1 MTVKRDP
8 LAFRKGY
15 GPQSR
20 QREDMVETLRR
31 SNARR
36 TVPHVDHRLCHES
49 IRCSLCAAKR
59 QRRADS
65 ESAVQREVR
74 LALSSI
80 GCVVWRNNVGVDS
93 TRGVRYGLQVGSG
106 DLIGIAPG
114 GRFLSVECKRRT
126 GGRVSDQQRL
136 WLELV
141 RARGGIAIVARSG
154 DEAVTLVTAAMRP
167 QLPAAA
173 QCSWCGQWP
182 CECVGG

>member
-1 MTVKRDP
+1 MTPKRDP

-20 QREDMVETLRR
+20 QREEMVEGLRR

-36 TVPHVDHRLCHES
+36 SAPPGP
-49 IRCSLCAAKR
+49 
-59 QRRADS
+59 DS

-80 GCVVWRNNVGVDS
+80 GCVVWRNNVGLDS

-154 DEAVTLVTAAMRP
+154 DEAVTLVEAALRSTAP
-167 QLPAAA
+167 TD
-173 QCSWCGQWP
+173 
-182 CECVGG
+182 